1 MTTPALTPSLLI
13 QGSNIT
19 LAPPFVEWNPLDV
32 PYLDR
37 NKLVDNYCK
46 LSKVLQHFKTVFHR
60 EYITAIREKHYGACA
75 ASNRQ
80 PIKEGDVV
88 LVETDFWPLGRIVT
102 VIPGADGIIRSV
114 EVLVKGKVL
123 IKTIE
128 KLVPLEADIYDS
140 GKGYRPELAEDFLD
154 DDDDDGS
161 SAGGTDSPGEVSA
174 KRPKRQA
181 PLQAEDLRAR
191 LISNE
196 QL

>member
-1 MTTPALTPSLLI
+1 M
-13 QGSNIT
+13 
-19 LAPPFVEWNPLDV
+19 
-32 PYLDR
+32 DR

-75 ASNRQ
+75 SSNRQ

-88 LVETDFWPLGRIVT
+88 LVEIDHFRNFWPLGRIVR
-102 VIPGADGIIRSV
+102 VIPGVDGIIRPV

-128 KLVPLEADIYDS
+128 KLVPLEADIHDS

-154 DDDDDGS
+154 DDDDGS
-161 SAGGTDSPGEVSA
+161 SAGDTDSPGEVSA

-181 PLQAEDLRAR
+181 ALRAEYLRAR

>member
-1 MTTPALTPSLLI
+1 M
-13 QGSNIT
+13 
-19 LAPPFVEWNPLDV
+19 DV
-32 PYLDR
+32 PYLDG

-75 ASNRQ
+75 APNRQ

-88 LVETDFWPLGRIVT
+88 LVETDHFREFWPLGRIVR
-102 VIPGADGIIRSV
+102 VIPGVDGVTRSV

-128 KLVPLEADIYDS
+128 KLAPLEADIHDL

-154 DDDDDGS
+154 DDDDDMVAQLLMLTLLGRS
-161 SAGGTDSPGEVSA
+161 VLG
-174 KRPKRQA
+174 
-181 PLQAEDLRAR
+181 DLNIKPHFERR
-191 LISNE
+191 ICGLD
-196 QL
+196 